1 MGYNRPLPI
10 PDDLTSTFWKGLKQ
24 KELLI
29 PRCLSC
35 GQFHFYP
42 RSICPHCFSDQLEWV
57 KVSGR
62 GTLYS
67 YTVCYKPAHPAFADA
82 TPYNIAIVE
91 LEEGV
96 RLMSSVV
103 GDHDALE
110 VGMPLEVVFDQV
122 TDEVIVPR
130 FRPT

>member
-1 MGYNRPLPI
+1 MSYNRPLPI
-10 PDDLTSTFWKGLKQ
+10 PDDFTKTFWDGLKRE
-24 KELLI
+24 ELLI
-29 PRCLSC
+29 PRCLRC
-35 GQFHFYP
+35 RQFHFYP

-67 YTVCYKPAHPAFADA
+67 YTVCYKPAHPAFVDSV
-82 TPYNIAIVE
+82 PYNIAIVE
-91 LEEGV
+91 LDEGV

-103 GDHDALE
+103 CDHDALE

>member
-1 MGYNRPLPI
+1 
-10 PDDLTSTFWKGLKQ
+10 
-24 KELLI
+24 
-29 PRCLSC
+29 
-35 GQFHFYP
+35 
-42 RSICPHCFSDQLEWV
+42 
-57 KVSGR
+57 VSGR